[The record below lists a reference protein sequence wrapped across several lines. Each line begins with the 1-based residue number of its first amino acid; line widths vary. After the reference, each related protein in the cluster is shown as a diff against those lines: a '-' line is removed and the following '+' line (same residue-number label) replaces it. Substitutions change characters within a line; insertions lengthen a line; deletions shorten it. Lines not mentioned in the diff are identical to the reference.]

1 MITLHELK
9 RYAAKEKIALGSAE
23 KDYAITHLL
32 HGVSRLKEKGRF
44 IFKGGTA
51 LKKVYFPDWRYSED
65 LDFTVT
71 GPCSKDSLI
80 ALLERLFSIVSDS
93 SGIECTLGS
102 VHTNP
107 GYAMVR
113 VKFLALLRSRNTV
126 KIDLSFNEPVFTR
139 EKREILW
146 DYSDK
151 KKSRILVYSLEEILA
166 EKLRSIIE
174 RGKSRDY
181 YDVWRLLKFH
191 QDSLDM
197 KRVRDVFVQK
207 CRFKKIQPNLESIF
221 SSQKLE
227 STRGYWSK
235 ALAYQVEGL
244 PGFDSVVKE
253 LKEMIGSRLK
263 GVKG

>member
-9 RYAAKEKIALGSAE
+9 RHAAKEHIALGSAE
-23 KDYAITHLL
+23 KDYALTHLL
-32 HGVSRLKEKGRF
+32 YGISRLKEKERF

-51 LKKVYFPDWRYSED
+51 LKKAYFPDWRYSED

-71 GPCSKDSLI
+71 EPYSTDSLT
-80 ALLERLFSIVSDS
+80 ALLERLFSSISRY

-139 EKREILW
+139 VRREILG

-151 KKSRILVYSLEEILA
+151 KRSRILVYSLEEILA

-191 QDSLDM
+191 QDSLDL
-197 KRVRDVFVQK
+197 KRVREIFDKK
-207 CRFKKIQPNLESIF
+207 CEFKGIQPEPKVIF
-221 SSQKLE
+221 SSQKLGAA
-227 STRGYWSK
+227 RAYWSK

-244 PGFDSVVKE
+244 PEFDSIVKE
-253 LKEMIGSRLK
+253 LKEMIGSLLK
-263 GVKG
+263 EAKE